1 MIEGPKT
8 AQKRQFNGRPKQE
21 AVEETFF
28 AKIIHALRMHNTR
41 TVKFITEAHFELKR
55 SVIGGAN
62 VGNQLSLQQ
71 EIYKE
76 DKQYTQADFNRSK
89 FLTTVP
95 GNKFVKPFLK
105 QPDNNSRVVIDNGRF
120 AWDNCHGIPCELPPY
135 GRIEYKQRSRQD
147 TSIIAT
153 WKDDISIVKKL
164 ILDVQAIME
173 ICLREAIKLKQVMHK
188 VFFPDVLERLEELSK
203 EGTNENDLAEYF
215 QEYESFC
222 ESNELTKRLPAIPK
236 STETSH
242 YFNRDYS
249 FDFYTQSI
257 TLSQDG
263 RCKSLSE
270 VLETFAEAC
279 RDLAIKMV
287 ILYTYNNDIIEQNL
301 MIITIKYNKLQ
312 INTHI

>member
-8 AQKRQFNGRPKQE
+8 AKVRQFNGRRKQE

-41 TVKFITEAHFELKR
+41 TVKFLTEAHFELKR

-62 VGNQLSLQQ
+62 VGNQLSLQH

-76 DKQYTQADFNRSK
+76 DKQYTPADFNRSK

-105 QPDNNSRVVIDNGRF
+105 QPDNNSTVVIDNGRF
-120 AWDNCHGIPCELPPY
+120 AWDNCLGMACELPPY

-147 TSIIAT
+147 TTIIAT
-153 WKDDISIVKKL
+153 WKDNISIVKKL
-164 ILDVQAIME
+164 ILDVQAVME
-173 ICLREAIKLKQVMHK
+173 ICLREAMKLKQLMHK
-188 VFFPDVLERLEELSK
+188 VFFPDILERLEETSK
-203 EGTNENDLAEYF
+203 EGNTDGALAEYF

-222 ESNELTKRLPAIPK
+222 ESNELTKRLPAIPNTK
-236 STETSH
+236 EISH
-242 YFNRDYS
+242 YFNKEYS

-257 TLSQDG
+257 SLSHDG

-270 VLETFAEAC
+270 VFENFAEAC

-287 ILYTYNNDIIEQNL
+287 ILSTYNID
-301 MIITIKYNKLQ
+301 
-312 INTHI
+312 